1 MIEYWVRPKGVAPD
15 VLFAL
20 LCGDVSA
27 PATFGV
33 NRSGWAPT
41 VQLTAYLRALPADGW
56 LRIMCTTVQIGQDWF
71 DEDHIVVDCEGH
83 IVVQSRQ
90 LAMVPPARS
99 NAPCGVCNALTVA
112 RIAIIGGGSIG
123 EALLS
128 GLLRAGRQVKDLVV
142 AEKDPDRAKYLSETY
157 SVLVT
162 SVADAAEN
170 ASFVIVAVKP
180 ADVTLVIDEI
190 ADAAAHAES
199 DSAEQ
204 VFVTVAAGVTTDFY
218 EAKLPAGAP
227 VVRVMPNAP
236 VVVGGGV
243 SALAPGRFATAEQLK
258 EVSAIFDAVGG
269 VLTVPESQMDAV
281 TALSGSGPAYFFL
294 VVEALVDA
302 GVAAGLSRPVA
313 TDLVVQT
320 MAGSAA
326 MLLERL
332 DAQQPAGDAAMGTAM
347 DTTAAQLRATVTSPG
362 GTTAAGLRELER
374 GGLRA
379 ALADGC

>member
-1 MIEYWVRPKGVAPD
+1 M
-15 VLFAL
+15 
-20 LCGDVSA
+20 
-27 PATFGV
+27 
-33 NRSGWAPT
+33 
-41 VQLTAYLRALPADGW
+41 
-56 LRIMCTTVQIGQDWF
+56 
-71 DEDHIVVDCEGH
+71 
-83 IVVQSRQ
+83 
-90 LAMVPPARS
+90 LARM
-99 NAPCGVCNALTVA
+99 A

-142 AEKDPDRAKYLSETY
+142 ADKDPARAKYLSETY

-162 SVADAAEN
+162 TAFDAAESAN
-170 ASFVIVAVKP
+170 IVIVAVKP
-180 ADVTLVIDEI
+180 ADVESVIGHI
-190 ADAAAHAES
+190 AEAASQAENG
-199 DSAEQ
+199 SAEQ
-204 VFVTVAAGVTTDFY
+204 VFVTIVAGVTTAYY
-218 EAKLPAGAP
+218 EAKLPAGSP
-227 VVRVMPNAP
+227 VIRVMPNAP

-243 SALAPGRFATAEQLK
+243 SALARGRFATADHLA

-269 VLTVPESQMDAV
+269 VLTVPESQLDAV
-281 TALSGSGPAYFFL
+281 TAVSGSGPAYFFL
-294 VVEALVDA
+294 MVEALVDA
-302 GVAAGLSRPVA
+302 GVSVGLSRSVA

-332 DAQQPAGDAAMGTAM
+332 DEAQPAGDAAMGTAI

-379 ALADGC
+379 AVADAVVAAKKRSEQLGITSE

>member
-1 MIEYWVRPKGVAPD
+1 M
-15 VLFAL
+15 
-20 LCGDVSA
+20 
-27 PATFGV
+27 
-33 NRSGWAPT
+33 
-41 VQLTAYLRALPADGW
+41 
-56 LRIMCTTVQIGQDWF
+56 
-71 DEDHIVVDCEGH
+71 
-83 IVVQSRQ
+83 
-90 LAMVPPARS
+90 LARM
-99 NAPCGVCNALTVA
+99 A

-142 AEKDPDRAKYLSETY
+142 AEKFPERAKYLSDTY

-162 SVADAAEN
+162 TVTDAVDTATY
-170 ASFVIVAVKP
+170 VVVAVKP
-180 ADVTLVIDEI
+180 ADVGRVVGEI
-190 ADAAAHAES
+190 ADAAVKAES
-199 DSAEQ
+199 DTVEH
-204 VFVTVAAGVTTDFY
+204 VFVSVVAGVTTAFY
-218 EAKLPAGAP
+218 ENKLPAGSP
-227 VVRVMPNAP
+227 VIRVMPNAP

-243 SALAPGRFATAEQLK
+243 SALARGRFATTEHLK

-269 VLTVPESQMDAV
+269 VLTVPESQLDAV
-281 TALSGSGPAYFFL
+281 TAVSGSGPAYFFL
-294 VVEALVDA
+294 MVEALVDA
-302 GVAAGLSRPVA
+302 GVAAGLTRSVA

-332 DAQQPAGDAAMGTAM
+332 DEAQPAGDVAMGTAI

-379 ALADGC
+379 AVSEAVEAAKKRSEQLGITSE